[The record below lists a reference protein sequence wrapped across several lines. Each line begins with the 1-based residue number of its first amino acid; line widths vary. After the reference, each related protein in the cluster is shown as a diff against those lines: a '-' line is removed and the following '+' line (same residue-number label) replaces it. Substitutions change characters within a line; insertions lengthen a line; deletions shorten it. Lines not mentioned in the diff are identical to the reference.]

1 MVHSAV
7 LKKKNFLDENDELV
21 FKLLI
26 SYNEDRQISSL
37 IDLNINSTEE
47 YPVEDKYIIIES
59 IGEYYLPLST
69 TNWGPTKNYAK
80 FILRLVDLSPQKAV

>member
-59 IGEYYLPLST
+59 IGEYFFFHKNIRILGPLMIMIES
-69 TNWGPTKNYAK
+69 KK
-80 FILRLVDLSPQKAV
+80 

>member
-59 IGEYYLPLST
+59 IGEYFFYHKKIRILGPLMTES
-69 TNWGPTKNYAK
+69 KK
-80 FILRLVDLSPQKAV
+80 